1 MVELYISKEGLMEL
15 VDYDREE
22 AIRLEEVNVIYS
34 LSLFRKIPSSFIL
47 FPGLQLWVWFWH
59 GMCINY
65 AYASIPSLSSFA
77 LRNGVCIRALPLLEV
92 ARTTRCYSSFHALCI
107 SPALAQISSNI
118 FTSLSVSAG

>member
-59 GMCINY
+59 GMCINS

-92 ARTTRCYSSFHALCI
+92 ARTARCYSSFHA
-107 SPALAQISSNI
+107 
-118 FTSLSVSAG
+118 